1 MFHIICRT
9 LWLDQEVTEEKVS
22 IIKPDRAVSTFKR
35 RIDAEEAKNYL
46 TRVAKRGNLAED
58 IVNVSFHV
66 MTSIPEVYVE
76 NDSEEQND

>member
-22 IIKPDRAVSTFKR
+22 IIKPDRAISTFKR

-46 TRVAKRGNLAED
+46 TRISKRSILSSD
-58 IVNVSFHV
+58 V
-66 MTSIPEVYVE
+66 TSIEFVVTPG
-76 NDSEEQND
+76 NGIQKDEQND